1 MSGEVYGHSGAA
13 PLNQAAWNS
22 FEADAGKKVT
32 IVNMEQGWGHFET
45 SEFEAARNRG
55 AIPLVAMGL
64 PPGVTLAEVADGSQD
79 SVIRS
84 WARQAKAWS
93 YPFLFAPWREM
104 NGAWYSWGQDPNF
117 VAAWRHFHDLVVAEG
132 ATNVTWTWVPNS
144 IWSDP
149 ASNPAPYYPGD
160 AYVDWVGMDTYNW
173 GLNPLQPDRWLSPEQ
188 VISPTLNVL
197 KQIAPGKPVCICET
211 ASTEIGG
218 NKADWIRNT
227 LTTYLPHHPAIK
239 AYVWFNWNVFQNG
252 GRFDWQIESS
262 TPAQQ
267 AFRDG
272 IQSSIY
278 RSTLPA
284 LPPLTKVPP
293 PPAAAGGTGSEAA
306 DLSSTGQVAGEPQV
320 EAGPNGTSTVVW
332 NRSDGSNSIIQERRI
347 AADGTPETS
356 VHDLSESGQNAVEP
370 QVALG
375 ADGTATVVWQRFNG
389 SNSIIQ
395 ERRIAADG
403 TPETSVHDLSESG
416 QNAVEPQVAVASD
429 GTATVVWDRFD
440 GSNSIVQERRI
451 AAGGTPETS
460 VHDLSESGQ
469 NAVEPQ
475 VAVASDGTATVV
487 WDRFDGSNSIV
498 QEGRIEPNGTPQAS
512 TTDLSAPG
520 QDAGEPQVAIGPNGT
535 AIVVWDRYDGT
546 DYIVEEGRIAPDGI
560 QQTSADDL
568 SVSGQ
573 NALEP
578 QVAVAP
584 DGSASVV
591 WDRFDGSNS
600 IVQERRIKPN
610 GDVNPS
616 TANLSAPGQG
626 SGEPQVAA
634 TNETEVTVTWRRFDG
649 ANDIVQGS
657 TLEPAVSLQPASH
670 NFGPITVSHEGP
682 KQSFDLT
689 NTGSEPLSIY
699 SVSLG
704 GGNPNQFSLSG
715 LASCTIA
722 PIAPGSSCEFSAG
735 FNPTASGTAETQL
748 AVASNAPSGLG
759 YASLFGTG
767 VPPLLRVDVPSNSFT
782 IGKPKLNK
790 RTGTAS
796 LPVTLPGPGSLE
808 LTGNGV
814 VTLHA
819 VSAGGRVNLAVRSRG
834 KTKRKLTTSGSVRV
848 KAKVTFS
855 PVGGTA
861 DSQASRF
868 ELKHSRLRQA

>member
-1 MSGEVYGHSGAA
+1 MAPTMRRSIETASAARPIPPPIIPHGGIWSRRAAVTLILFGAVLIPAASAEAALYWGATINGEVYGQSGTA
-13 PLNQAAWNS
+13 PLNQSAWNK
-22 FEADAGKKVT
+22 FEDDAGKKVT

-370 QVALG
+370 QVA
-375 ADGTATVVWQRFNG
+375 A
-389 SNSIIQ
+389 
-395 ERRIAADG
+395 
-403 TPETSVHDLSESG
+403 
-416 QNAVEPQVAVASD
+416 
-429 GTATVVWDRFD
+429 
-440 GSNSIVQERRI
+440 
-451 AAGGTPETS
+451 
-460 VHDLSESGQ
+460 
-469 NAVEPQ
+469 
-475 VAVASDGTATVV
+475 ASDGTATVV